1 MGIRILL
8 LRCHL
13 KEILLRAVLASEVL
27 SHLVQEPAQLQVLA
41 QLVQLVGGKI
51 DKLSQFP
58 IILVW
63 NTAIKRYERLVLV
76 DITCV
81 VVTS

>member
-1 MGIRILL
+1 M
-8 LRCHL
+8 
-13 KEILLRAVLASEVL
+13 LASEVL

-41 QLVQLVGGKI
+41 QLVQLVRGKI

-63 NTAIKRYERLVLV
+63 NTAIKRYVGLVMG

-81 VVTS
+81 LVTS